1 MNTRRSAALVLF
13 ALAASIGFAAGP
25 ASAATTAISPG
36 ESSYD
41 RPSIVNLGPNRE
53 EIAWAG
59 TDTNGEVN
67 YAVANS
73 SGAIQ
78 GTPTT
83 DTSSATYPGTGVTLN
98 YDPSTY
104 SPALDFVVIAWT
116 DLSAKVHVG
125 LIGNG
130 IQCESTDFGYSVD
143 TPTLAFAANS
153 ADQSEGVNLYL
164 TTVDSGNVIHVT
176 QVQDNNC
183 ANLDIGIYGGANTL
197 GPGTSTA
204 ISGQTTWDGP
214 TLLDTTPNS
223 SPSLY
228 LVWAGTDSAHHIN
241 IGGFNF
247 GASSTGL
254 TSHIVEYDHET
265 KTDFGNSYGS
275 LGTMFTYCGTNNVVY
290 GQVFNGGTGEPG
302 ESSLGGNCAIYT
314 SGGYVNGGVDV
325 TYDSG
330 TKDST
335 HHGYVYLYPNV
346 SSQALILGTY

>member
-228 LVWAGTDSAHHIN
+228 H
-241 IGGFNF
+241 
-247 GASSTGL
+247 
-254 TSHIVEYDHET
+254 
-265 KTDFGNSYGS
+265 
-275 LGTMFTYCGTNNVVY
+275 
-290 GQVFNGGTGEPG
+290 GGTGEPG